1 MSFVVTAGGLVSDGD
16 LINCPVSLRQHCPAR
31 FLKISPN
38 AAYKLVERRQVPHIR
53 LNRKVLFDP
62 QTIRNWLNQHAV
74 KSA

>member
-1 MSFVVTAGGLVSDGD
+1 MEVPMNEIPFVKAESLWTVAD
-16 LINCPVSLRQHCPAR
+16 LAQ

-62 QTIRNWLNQHAV
+62 QTIRNWLNQHSV

>member
-1 MSFVVTAGGLVSDGD
+1 MGVPMNEIPFVKAESLWTVAD
-16 LINCPVSLRQHCPAR
+16 LAQ

-62 QTIRNWLNQHAV
+62 QTIRNWLNQHSV

>member
-1 MSFVVTAGGLVSDGD
+1 MNEIPFPKPESLWTVSD
-16 LINCPVSLRQHCPAR
+16 LAR

-62 QTIRNWLNQHAV
+62 QTIRNWLNQHVV

>member
-1 MSFVVTAGGLVSDGD
+1 MNEIPFVRAESLWTVGD
-16 LINCPVSLRQHCPAR
+16 LAL

-38 AAYKLVERRQVPHIR
+38 AAYKLVERRRIPHIR

>member
-1 MSFVVTAGGLVSDGD
+1 MNEIPFVKAESLWTVAD
-16 LINCPVSLRQHCPAR
+16 LAQ

-38 AAYKLVERRQVPHIR
+38 AVYKLVERRQVPHIR

-62 QTIRNWLNQHAV
+62 QTIRNWLNQHSV

>member
-1 MSFVVTAGGLVSDGD
+1 VNEIPFPKTESLWTVAD
-16 LINCPVSLRQHCPAR
+16 LAR

-38 AAYKLVERRQVPHIR
+38 AAYKLVERKLVPHIR

-62 QTIRNWLNQHAV
+62 QTIRNWLSQHSV